1 MNAQDFITAG
11 QNNIQMLLKTQ
22 QVGGALVS
30 NAMSEHADALLKLK
44 ELQVRQD
51 EAANERELRKEQ
63 FKTEQKRLEV
73 SHKDSLAVQRDSQKI
88 SLGNLALLRDK
99 EKNDIAASAIDS
111 QLKLANAT
119 TQADRVRTAAAT
131 TIFKT
136 KLVPL
141 EERRAALQATL
152 QRAGAMDAPGQPA
165 AISMLNRLGGSVPP
179 AAVST
184 AKQQL
189 KEVEARIEAL
199 NTNQANVEAASAN
212 RIADTLDRFEDVV
225 KNSVVNITPLEP
237 LPVLSGNDYTTGTP
251 AGEPD
256 LPTDGGGETQNILLP
271 PNGPPTGA
279 EGNSGATGPT
289 GSSSNTAR
297 APRAVIEEFG
307 NFTGVVDKDGLTDLI
322 GLEPFATQE
331 EEAAAQASALP
342 GTLGV
347 VLPPGMKAVAL
358 VKQNQP
364 WLFGDSTSIMS
375 SPVSALGQSQG
386 DTAMPDAATAPAAP
400 AESAPPPPP
409 VKYAGDFTR
418 FKAHE
423 HAQYH
428 KDLALYEARASSA
441 ADTSEE
447 GKIERAQAMQ
457 IASQLKANV
466 DKILIDE
473 QELPTTLRTLASEAG
488 IFSPQMA
495 YLMASRSENPVVEMG
510 KLQGEAYKAA
520 VQMVSKSNL
529 PTMQKNQL
537 LQTYPKAV
545 FDAYQGAFSKDGLV
559 QPAEGFK
566 DPITKT
572 NISIEEVAVRDA
584 FGATAAD
591 GKTPWRGYVEP
602 DLGPPANAK
611 PATVDVADI
620 FGVKKPVSG
629 NRKPLVE
636 TRKDAAAQVG
646 DADVSES
653 PAPFGAAIKR
663 DWWDGN
669 TLSDEGEAQYRSA
682 LAEKVKDFSIPK
694 IVERVRDLSAD
705 LGPKSPAISIP
716 WESTR
721 AGVEFSGTFGG
732 MSGIAGGPRS
742 LALIQG
748 APGASKVI
756 SPQSLSYLEA
766 LTAKAMSDTPEAP
779 EAKAV
784 LIDLWTSLASRYA
797 ERKLEK

>member
-51 EAANERELRKEQ
+51 EAAKDRELRNEQ

-73 SHKDSLAVQRDSQKI
+73 SHKDSLAAQRDSQKI
-88 SLGNLALLRDK
+88 SLGNLALMRDK
-99 EKNDIAASAIDS
+99 EKNDIAANAIDS

-131 TIFKT
+131 TVFKT

-189 KEVEARIEAL
+189 KEVEAKIEAL

-212 RIADTLDRFEDVV
+212 RIADILDRFEDVV

-364 WLFGDSTSIMS
+364 WLFGDSSTTMS
-375 SPVSALGQSQG
+375 SPVSAWGQPQG
-386 DTAMPDAATAPAAP
+386 DSAIPDAVATPAAP
-400 AESAPPPPP
+400 AESAPPPP

-428 KDLALYEARASSA
+428 KDLELYKARASSA

-447 GKIERAQAMQ
+447 GKVERAQAMQ
-457 IASQLKANV
+457 IASQLETNV

-473 QELPTTLRTLASEAG
+473 QELPTTLQTLASEAG
-488 IFSPQMA
+488 ILSPQMA
-495 YLMASRSENPVVEMG
+495 YRMASRNENPVVEMG
-510 KLQGEAYKAA
+510 KLQSEAHKAA

-529 PTMQKNQL
+529 PTVQKNL
-537 LQTYPKAV
+537 LLRTYPKAV
-545 FDAYQGAFSKDGLV
+545 FDAYEGAFSKDGLV

-602 DLGPPANAK
+602 KLDKPELAK
-611 PATVDVADI
+611 LPTVDV
-620 FGVKKPVSG
+620 VSILG
-629 NRKPLVE
+629 EPKRASSIPRPLVE
-636 TRKDAAAQVG
+636 ARKSAAADETG
-646 DADVSES
+646 DVDVSES
-653 PAPFGAAIKR
+653 PAPFGVAIKR
-663 DWWDGN
+663 EWWDGK
-669 TLSDEGEAQYRSA
+669 TLSDEGEARYRKA
-682 LAEKVKDFSIPK
+682 LAEKVTDFSLQK
-694 IVERVRDLSAD
+694 IVERVRDLVVD
-705 LGPKSPAISIP
+705 RGPKSPAISIP

-721 AGVEFSGTFGG
+721 GLVAFSGTFGATHSG
-732 MSGIAGGPRS
+732 MTGSYKDGMGVAERNMQMSPGSIAY
-742 LALIQG
+742 
-748 APGASKVI
+748 V
-756 SPQSLSYLEA
+756 EA
-766 LTAKAMSDTPEAP
+766 LVTKAASDTPEAP
-779 EAKAV
+779 EAKAA